1 MFEFFFFM
9 LIILGFM
16 GGAGFLYVLLNR
28 LTRRVGDG
36 EDLNISLL
44 RDELDSMSVRL
55 GRVEEE
61 LEFYK
66 KLKAPDFPKSERTLP
81 GPEDSGP
88 EQTEGI
94 HSQKESLL

>member
-1 MFEFFFFM
+1 MLEFALFM

-36 EDLNISLL
+36 EDLNLSLL
-44 RDELDSMSVRL
+44 RDELDSVSVRL
-55 GRVEEE
+55 ARMEEE

-66 KLKAPDFPKSERTLP
+66 KLKAPEQTSPEKALP
-81 GPEDSGP
+81 GPEDP
-88 EQTEGI
+88 AR
-94 HSQKESLL
+94 